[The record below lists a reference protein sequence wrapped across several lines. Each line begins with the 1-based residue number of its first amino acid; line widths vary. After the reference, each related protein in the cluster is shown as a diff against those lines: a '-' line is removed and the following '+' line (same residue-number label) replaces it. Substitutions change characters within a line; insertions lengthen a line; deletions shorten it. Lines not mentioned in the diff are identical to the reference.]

1 MIPNRV
7 PSRYSVPRRSEGATA
22 GALASKA
29 RKARWTV
36 GLLAV
41 VLVASVVSVR
51 FQSRR
56 VDGANSGSAAQESKV
71 DDSSA
76 TERDE
81 SPVSVES
88 GLGTEEVL
96 RRLAAIESRTQDPE
110 ERVRLIKEL
119 IRSADLKA
127 PGCGAA
133 FWDFALSKLTP
144 ETGLEAV
151 LNTLGRSW
159 GTADRSAAWAF
170 LMDPERTSVDP
181 HDNLGSSQFVALKG
195 LLLEWMNSDLP
206 GALEQAR
213 SVTQPIH
220 RRSLLI
226 NLYTQWLASAPEDAL
241 ASFSAETF
249 DDAMPGLK
257 TWILFMV
264 LVEEKHPS
272 LVPKLLDSIPQEVWT
287 HAGDTNEVARELDW
301 ISHHPLL
308 GPRLGAAI
316 LERLPEPIARPLV
329 SSLVR
334 SWTYAN
340 PLAALD
346 WLLDHSKLE
355 ATEPQVLGNLFE
367 RLAQVDPKSAVHRF
381 ERISADIQS
390 QWAPILTAE
399 WAAQDPRAAMDWA
412 QARWQQ
418 GLGVEPLLRGTE
430 AWVKTDPAAA
440 AAFLQ
445 EILPTVTQPPE
456 RLELAQLWVTADPS
470 AALDT
475 FRTLVPAEA
484 LDARLNQALPT
495 AAAADPLAAAS
506 AALKISDPVVRGQT
520 VAKVGFQWGTRRP
533 EEAIDWAASLP
544 KGGEQ
549 SMAIRNIYRAWGINQ
564 FESATTSLGRLEPA
578 LRDQALI
585 GIIHERMNASVSDA
599 ADLSLRVFDSPTRA
613 ELLHSVFQRWGR
625 SNPAEASAWLQKS
638 ALPQALQT
646 QLKARIPY
654 TN

>member
-1 MIPNRV
+1 
-7 PSRYSVPRRSEGATA
+7 
-22 GALASKA
+22 
-29 RKARWTV
+29 
-36 GLLAV
+36 
-41 VLVASVVSVR
+41 
-51 FQSRR
+51 
-56 VDGANSGSAAQESKV
+56 
-71 DDSSA
+71 
-76 TERDE
+76 
-81 SPVSVES
+81 
-88 GLGTEEVL
+88 
-96 RRLAAIESRTQDPE
+96 
-110 ERVRLIKEL
+110 L

-151 LNTLGRSW
+151 LDTLGRSW

-287 HAGDTNEVARELDW
+287 HAGDTEEGARELDW
-301 ISHHPLL
+301 ISHQ
-308 GPRLGAAI
+308 PRLGAAI

-367 RLAQVDPKSAVHRF
+367 RLAQVDPMSAVHRF

-399 WAAQDPRAAMDWA
+399 WAAQDPRAAIDWA

-520 VAKVGFQWGTRRP
+520 VAKVGFQWGSRSP

-585 GIIHERMNASVSDA
+585 GIIHERMNNSPSAAAS
-599 ADLSLRVFDSPTRA
+599 LGLRVNDSQTRA

-646 QLKARIPY
+646 QLKARIP
-654 TN
+654 